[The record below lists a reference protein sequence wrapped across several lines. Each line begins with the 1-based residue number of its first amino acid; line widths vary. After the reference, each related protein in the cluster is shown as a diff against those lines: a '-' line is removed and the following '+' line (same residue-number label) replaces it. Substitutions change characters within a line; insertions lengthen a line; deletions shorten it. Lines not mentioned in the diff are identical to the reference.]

1 MKKLTIAA
9 IFALAL
15 TAGSAWADNS
25 LTAYGTY
32 WDADNSG
39 KGAGLR
45 YKKAFLGFGAV
56 DGRAGY
62 VDFNSI
68 ETEMVPLEL
77 SINARLPFMISPYVG
92 VGGGYYLL
100 DSKLGAVDNSS
111 GYFAQLGVEATFL
124 WIGAMAEVRWHDL
137 EENYFDG
144 TSFNAGLLI
153 KW

>member
-1 MKKLTIAA
+1 MKPWITTLAALVLTSWIAN
-9 IFALAL
+9 
-15 TAGSAWADNS
+15 ADTS

-32 WDADNSG
+32 WDADSSG

-45 YKKAFLGFGAV
+45 LKQTFLGFGAV

-62 VDFNSI
+62 INYDSI
-68 ETEMVPLEL
+68 KTDMVPLEL

-92 VGGGYYLL
+92 VGGGYYALKSDL
-100 DSKLGAVDNSS
+100 PGFDN
-111 GYFAQLGVEATFL
+111 GTGVFGQLGVEATFI

-137 EENYFDG
+137 EKDYFDG
-144 TSFNAGLLI
+144 TSYNAGLLI

>member
-1 MKKLTIAA
+1 MRRYAIITLFIVAITAIAA
-9 IFALAL
+9 H
-15 TAGSAWADNS
+15 ADNS
-25 LTAYGTY
+25 LTLYGTY
-32 WDADNSG
+32 WDADDSG

-45 YKKAFLGFGAV
+45 YKKTFLGFGAV

-77 SINARLPFMISPYVG
+77 SINARLPFMISPYIG

-100 DSKLGAVDNSS
+100 DSKLGAVDNSG

-124 WIGAMAEVRWHDL
+124 WIGAMAEIRYHDL

>member
-1 MKKLTIAA
+1 MRKLTIVSLVIA
-9 IFALAL
+9 AL
-15 TAGSAWADNS
+15 TALAAHADHS

-32 WDADNSG
+32 WDADDSG

-45 YKKAFLGFGAV
+45 YKKTFLGFGAL

-62 VDFNSI
+62 VNFDSI
-68 ETEMVPLEL
+68 KTDMIPLEL
-77 SINARLPFMISPYVG
+77 SINARLPFIISPYIG

-100 DSKLGAVDNSS
+100 DSNLGSIDNSG
-111 GYFAQLGVEATFL
+111 GYFAQLGVEATLL
-124 WIGAMAEVRWHDL
+124 WFGVMAELRYHDL

-144 TSFNAGLLI
+144 TSVNVGLLI